1 MSLLELFNT
10 DIKEDIY
17 NFCTYQVLIML
28 KMVDKN
34 HYSSVKY
41 SKKAILKIIRVENYL
56 KNNQNIYNEIVNYID
71 SLGKF
76 RNQIIHFNT
85 FIQYY
90 KHEIDYVNSSISYF
104 LFLYYRE
111 FNINIQNCA
120 YPCLLCN
127 KFNFKDDME
136 IQFLYQICNCKDYD
150 PPCGEQTIIS
160 NFQKDF
166 FIEYSVVTTL
176 NFV

>member
-1 MSLLELFNT
+1 MPLLELFNT

-41 SKKAILKIIRVENYL
+41 SRKAILKINKTENYF
-56 KNNQNIYNEIVNYID
+56 KNIQNINKEIVNYID

-76 RNQIIHFNT
+76 RNQIIEFNT

-90 KHEIDYVNSSISYF
+90 KHEIDQVNSSLSYF

-120 YPCLLCN
+120 YPCLFCN
-127 KFNFKDDME
+127 KFNFREDKD
-136 IQFLYQICNCKDYD
+136 ILFLCQICNCKDYD
-150 PPCGEQTIIS
+150 PPHGKQTIIS

-166 FIEYSVVTTL
+166 FIEYSVVTNL